1 MHKIEASNL
10 KCEVC
15 EKKEESTQ
23 HLFECEGDT
32 EIRRNGVVKNTPMV
46 TLTENSASAIA
57 RVLER
62 RQEKKENI
70 HGRKECR

>member
-1 MHKIEASNL
+1 MIEASNL

-46 TLTENSASAIA
+46 TLTENSTSAIA

-62 RQEKKENI
+62 IQEKREKI

>member
-1 MHKIEASNL
+1 MIEASNL

-46 TLTENSASAIA
+46 TLTENSTSAIA

-62 RQEKKENI
+62 RQEKREKI

>member
-1 MHKIEASNL
+1 MIEASNL